1 MAGSDVTPSGDR
13 ADGVMDPD
21 LTASQP
27 DLADRIEAI
36 LGIDPD
42 AGAIEFGGA
51 WTTWGSLAAA
61 AHGVADHLGS
71 AGLAPGAP
79 VGLVLRNDPA
89 MIAAMLGV
97 LLARCCIVTLN
108 PSHGDEGLGHDIR
121 DLRLPAVVACDV
133 DWGRAGVMEAAT
145 GALGL
150 RVSVTDSPV
159 ETVPGLE
166 SPGDGPFRESDPAVA
181 VEMLTSGTTG
191 PPKRI
196 PLAYSAFE
204 RTISAAGAHYGSRD
218 DTGPRLRRGVM
229 IVSSPLVHMSGLFR
243 TLLYVCQG
251 RQIALLPR
259 FTVDDFIDLVAR
271 HRPKAV
277 SLVPTALAM
286 VLDADVDPAV
296 FDSVKVVT
304 SGTAPLSADLQATFE
319 DKYGVAVL
327 PSYGATEFA
336 GGVAGWNLSLH
347 REWAQSKRGSVGR
360 PQPGREIRIVAV
372 DDDREAS
379 AGEQGVIEVRTA
391 GGEWVRTTDLGRL
404 DADGFLFIDGRT
416 DDVINRGGF
425 KVTPADIVEA
435 LRSHPA
441 VRDAGVTGLADKRLG
456 AVPVAA
462 VECADDQDTT
472 TAELLDYLR
481 TRLSRYQ
488 VPADLRIVDELPR
501 TPSMKISQPGIRALF
516 EQADQATS

>member
-1 MAGSDVTPSGDR
+1 MPGADVTTSADR
-13 ADGVMDPD
+13 AADATASQAD
-21 LTASQP
+21 LTA
-27 DLADRIEAI
+27 RIQAI
-36 LGIDPD
+36 LGVDPGAD
-42 AGAIEFGGA
+42 AVEFGGTWA
-51 WTTWGSLAAA
+51 TWGSLAEV
-61 AHGVADHLGS
+61 AHGVADHLSS

-97 LLARCCIVTLN
+97 LMARCCIVTLN

-121 DLRLPAVVACDV
+121 DLRLPAVVACGA
-133 DWGRAGVMEAAT
+133 DWDRAGVIESAK
-145 GALGL
+145 GALGI
-150 RVSVTDSPV
+150 RVSIDERPLEVLT
-159 ETVPGLE
+159 GLE

-196 PLAYSAFE
+196 PLTYSAFE
-204 RTISAAGAHYGSRD
+204 RTISAAGTHYGSSD
-218 DTGPRLRRGVM
+218 DTAARLRRGVM

-259 FTVDDFIDLVAR
+259 FTVDDFIDLVVR

-286 VLDADVDPAV
+286 VLEADVDPVV

-304 SGTAPLSADLQATFE
+304 SGTAPLSVSLQETFE

-336 GGVAGWNLSLH
+336 GGVAGWNLTLH

-372 DDDREAS
+372 DDGREA
-379 AGEQGVIEVRTA
+379 ATGEQGVIEVRTA

-404 DADGFLFIDGRT
+404 DSDGFLFVDGRT

-441 VRDAGVTGLADKRLG
+441 VRDAGVTGIADERLG

-462 VECADDQDTT
+462 VECVEGHDVAADD
-472 TAELLDYLR
+472 LLAYLR
-481 TRLSRYQ
+481 GRLSRYQ
-488 VPADLRIVDELPR
+488 VPAGLKIVDELPR
-501 TPSMKISQPGIRALF
+501 TPSMKVSQPAIRALF
-516 EQADQATS
+516 ERPDEAAV

>member
-1 MAGSDVTPSGDR
+1 MAGSDATTSDDR
-13 ADGVMDPD
+13 AADAA
-21 LTASQP
+21 ASQP
-27 DLADRIEAI
+27 DLAARIEAI
-36 LGIDPD
+36 LGVDPGAD
-42 AGAIEFGGA
+42 AVEFGGTWA
-51 WTTWGSLAAA
+51 TWGSLAAV
-61 AHGVADHLGS
+61 AHGVADHLIS
-71 AGLAPGAP
+71 ARLAPGAP

-121 DLRLPAVVACDV
+121 DLRLPAVVACGA
-133 DWGRAGVMEAAT
+133 DWDRASVIESAK
-145 GALGL
+145 GALGI
-150 RVSVTDSPV
+150 RVSVTDRPV
-159 ETVPGLE
+159 EVVEGLE
-166 SPGDGPFRESDPAVA
+166 SPGDGPFRESDPTVA

-196 PLAYSAFE
+196 PLTYSAFE
-204 RTISAAGAHYGSRD
+204 RTISAAGTHYGSSD
-218 DTGPRLRRGVM
+218 DTAARLRRGVM

-259 FTVDDFIDLVAR
+259 FTVDDFIDLLTR

-277 SLVPTALAM
+277 SLVPTAMAM
-286 VLDADVDPAV
+286 VLEADVDPVV

-304 SGTAPLSADLQATFE
+304 SGTAPLSVSLQETFE
-319 DKYGVAVL
+319 DKYDVAVL

-336 GGVAGWNLSLH
+336 GGVAGWNLKLH

-372 DDDREAS
+372 DDGREAA

-404 DADGFLFIDGRT
+404 DSDGFLFIDGRT

-425 KVTPADIVEA
+425 KVTPSDIVAA

-441 VRDAGVTGLADKRLG
+441 VRDAGVTGLADERLG

-462 VECADDQDTT
+462 VECVEGQDITADD
-472 TAELLDYLR
+472 LLTYLR
-481 TRLSRYQ
+481 GRLSRYQ
-488 VPADLRIVDELPR
+488 VPAGLKIVDELPR

-516 EQADQATS
+516 DQADT

>member
-1 MAGSDVTPSGDR
+1 M
-13 ADGVMDPD
+13 
-21 LTASQP
+21 P
-27 DLADRIEAI
+27 DLAERIEVI
-36 LGIDPD
+36 LGLDPD
-42 AGAIEFGGA
+42 AEAIEFGGA
-51 WTTWGSLAAA
+51 WTTWGTLATVAQ
-61 AHGVADHLGS
+61 GVADSLRS
-71 AGLAPGAP
+71 AGLTTGAP
-79 VGLVLRNDPA
+79 VGVVLRNDPA

-108 PSHGDEGLGHDIR
+108 PSHGDEGLGQDIR
-121 DLRLPAVVACDV
+121 DLRLPAVVACGA
-133 DWGRAGVMEAAT
+133 DWDRAGVIESAK
-145 GALGL
+145 GALGI
-150 RVSVTDSPV
+150 RVSVTDRPV
-159 ETVPGLE
+159 EVVEGLE
-166 SPGDGPFRESDPAVA
+166 SPGDGPFRESHPTVA

-196 PLAYSAFE
+196 PLTYSAFE
-204 RTISAAGAHYGSRD
+204 RTISAAGTHYGSSD
-218 DTGPRLRRGVM
+218 DTAARLRRGVM

-259 FTVDDFIDLVAR
+259 FTVADFIDLVTR

-286 VLDADVDPAV
+286 VLEAGVDPVV
-296 FDSVKVVT
+296 FESVKVVT
-304 SGTAPLSADLQATFE
+304 SGTAPLSVSLQETFE

-336 GGVAGWNLSLH
+336 GGVAGWNLTLH
-347 REWAQSKRGSVGR
+347 REWARSKRGSVGR
-360 PQPGREIRIVAV
+360 PQPGREIRIVEV
-372 DDDREAS
+372 DGDHEVA
-379 AGEQGVIEVRTA
+379 AGQQGVIEVRTA

-404 DADGFLFIDGRT
+404 DSDGFLFVDGRT

-425 KVTPADIVEA
+425 KVTPADIVAA

-441 VRDAGVTGLADKRLG
+441 VRDAGVTGLADERLG

-462 VECADDQDTT
+462 VECADGQHTT

-481 TRLSRYQ
+481 ARLSRYQ

-516 EQADQATS
+516 EQADT

>member
-1 MAGSDVTPSGDR
+1 VKPDV
-13 ADGVMDPD
+13 
-21 LTASQP
+21 TASQP

-42 AGAIEFGGA
+42 AGAIEFGGT
-51 WTTWGSLAAA
+51 WTTWGSLAAV
-61 AHGVADHLGS
+61 AHGVADHLSS
-71 AGLAPGAP
+71 AGLAPGAA

-97 LLARCCIVTLN
+97 VLARCCIVTLN
-108 PSHGDEGLGHDIR
+108 PSHGDEGLNHDVR
-121 DLRLPAVVACDV
+121 DLRLPAVVACGV
-133 DWGRAGVMEAAT
+133 DWDRAGVKEAAT

-150 RVSVTDSPV
+150 RASVIDRPV
-159 ETVPGLE
+159 EVVTGLE
-166 SPGDGPFRESDPAVA
+166 SPGHGPFRESDPAVA

-196 PLAYSAFE
+196 PLTYSAFE
-204 RTISAAGAHYGSRD
+204 RTIAAAGAHYGSRD

-259 FTVDDFIDLVAR
+259 FTVDDFIDLVVR

-286 VLDADVDPAV
+286 VLEADVDPTA

-319 DKYGVAVL
+319 DRYGVAVL

-360 PQPGREIRIVAV
+360 PQPGREIRIVV
-372 DDDREAS
+372 VGGDDEVPT
-379 AGEQGVIEVRTA
+379 GEQGVIEVRTA

-404 DADGFLFIDGRT
+404 DSDGFLFVDGRT

-425 KVTPADIVEA
+425 KVTPADIVAA

-441 VRDAGVTGLADKRLG
+441 VRDAGVTGLADERLG

-462 VECADDQDTT
+462 VECADGQHTT

-481 TRLSRYQ
+481 ARLSRYQ

-516 EQADQATS
+516 EQADEAAV

>member
-1 MAGSDVTPSGDR
+1 MPGSDATKSDDR
-13 ADGVMDPD
+13 AEDVVD
-21 LTASQP
+21 SRP

-42 AGAIEFGGA
+42 AGAIEFGGT
-51 WTTWGSLAAA
+51 WTTWGSLAAV
-61 AHGVADHLGS
+61 AHGVGNRLSS

-108 PSHGDEGLGHDIR
+108 PSHGDEGLGHDMR
-121 DLRLPAVVACDV
+121 DLRLPAVVACGV
-133 DWGRAGVMEAAT
+133 DWDRAGVKEAAT

-150 RVSVTDSPV
+150 RVSVTDRPV
-159 ETVPGLE
+159 EVVTGLE
-166 SPGDGPFRESDPAVA
+166 SPGDGPFRQSDPAVA

-204 RTISAAGAHYGSRD
+204 RTIVAASAHYGSHD
-218 DTGPRLRRGVM
+218 ETGPRLRRGVM

-259 FTVDDFIDLVAR
+259 FTVDDFIDRVVR

-286 VLDADVDPAV
+286 VLDADVDPGV

-304 SGTAPLSADLQATFE
+304 SGTAPLSAHLQETFE

-336 GGVAGWNLSLH
+336 GGVAGWNLKLH
-347 REWAQSKRGSVGR
+347 HEWAESKRGSVGR
-360 PQPGREIRIVAV
+360 PQPGREIRIVAADGDHEV
-372 DDDREAS
+372 P

-404 DADGFLFIDGRT
+404 DADGFLFVDGRT

-425 KVTPADIVEA
+425 KVTPADIVAA

-441 VRDAGVTGLADKRLG
+441 VRDAGVTGLADERLG

-462 VECADDQDTT
+462 VECVEGKDVTADD
-472 TAELLDYLR
+472 LLTYLR
-481 TRLSRYQ
+481 GRLSRYQ
-488 VPADLRIVDELPR
+488 VPAGLKIVDELPR
-501 TPSMKISQPGIRALF
+501 TPSMKVSQPGIRALF
-516 EQADQATS
+516 ESPDEAAV

>member
-1 MAGSDVTPSGDR
+1 MAGSDATTSDDR
-13 ADGVMDPD
+13 AGDAA
-21 LTASQP
+21 ASQP
-27 DLADRIEAI
+27 DLAARIEAI
-36 LGIDPD
+36 LGVDPGAD
-42 AGAIEFGGA
+42 AVEFGGT
-51 WTTWGSLAAA
+51 WTTWGTLSTVAR
-61 AHGVADHLGS
+61 GVSDNLRS
-71 AGLAPGAP
+71 AGLPPGAP

-89 MIAAMLGV
+89 MIAAILGV

-121 DLRLPAVVACDV
+121 DLRLPAVVACGA
-133 DWGRAGVMEAAT
+133 DWDRAGVIESAK
-145 GALGL
+145 GALGI
-150 RVSVTDSPV
+150 RVSVTDRPV
-159 ETVPGLE
+159 EVVEGLE
-166 SPGDGPFRESDPAVA
+166 SPGDGPFRESDPTVA

-196 PLAYSAFE
+196 PLTYSAFE
-204 RTISAAGAHYGSRD
+204 RTISAAGTHYGSSD
-218 DTGPRLRRGVM
+218 DTATRLRRGVM

-259 FTVDDFIDLVAR
+259 FTVDDFIDLVTR

-277 SLVPTALAM
+277 SLVPTAMAM
-286 VLDADVDPAV
+286 VLEADVDAVV

-304 SGTAPLSADLQATFE
+304 SGTAPLSVSLQETFE

-336 GGVAGWNLSLH
+336 GGVAGWNLKLH

-372 DDDREAS
+372 DEGRVAA

-391 GGEWVRTTDLGRL
+391 GGVWVRTTDLGRL
-404 DADGFLFIDGRT
+404 DSDGFLFIDGRT

-425 KVTPADIVEA
+425 KVTPSDIVAA

-441 VRDAGVTGLADKRLG
+441 VRDAGVTGLADERLG

-462 VECADDQDTT
+462 VECVEGQDVTADG
-472 TAELLDYLR
+472 LLTYLR
-481 TRLSRYQ
+481 GRLSRYQ
-488 VPADLRIVDELPR
+488 VPAGLKIVDELPR
-501 TPSMKISQPGIRALF
+501 TPSMKVSQPAIRALF
-516 EQADQATS
+516 ERPDEAAV

>member
-1 MAGSDVTPSGDR
+1 MAGSDVTTPDDR
-13 ADGVMDPD
+13 ADGVMNPD
-21 LTASQP
+21 VTASQP
-27 DLADRIEAI
+27 HLADRIEAI

-42 AGAIEFGGA
+42 ANAIEFDDA
-51 WTTWGSLAAA
+51 WTTWGSLAAV
-61 AHGVADHLGS
+61 AHAVGDYLRSV
-71 AGLAPGAP
+71 GLAPGTP

-97 LLARCCIVTLN
+97 LQARCCIVTLN
-108 PSHGDEGLGHDIR
+108 PAHGDEGLCRDIR
-121 DLRLPAVVACDV
+121 HLRLPAVVACAV
-133 DWGRAGVMEAAT
+133 DWNRAGVIESAE
-145 GALGL
+145 GAVGL
-150 RVSVTDSPV
+150 RVSVTHRPIEVVTS
-159 ETVPGLE
+159 LE
-166 SPGDGPFRESDPAVA
+166 SPGSGPFRASDPAVA

-196 PLAYSAFE
+196 PLTYSAFE
-204 RTISAAGAHYGSRD
+204 RTITAAGTHYGSRGT
-218 DTGPRLRRGVM
+218 TGPRLRPGVM

-259 FTVDDFIDLVAR
+259 FTVNEFIGLVVR

-277 SLVPTALAM
+277 SLVPTAMAM
-286 VLDADVDPAV
+286 VLEADVDPAV

-304 SGTAPLSADLQATFE
+304 SGTAPLPVALQEEFE
-319 DKYGVAVL
+319 DKYSVAVL

-347 REWAQSKRGSVGR
+347 RDWAQSKRGSVGR
-360 PQPGREIRIVAV
+360 PQPDREIRIVAV
-372 DDDREAS
+372 DDGREVV

-391 GGEWVRTTDLGRL
+391 GEEWVRTTDLGRL
-404 DADGFLFIDGRT
+404 DADGFLFVDGRT

-425 KVTPADIVEA
+425 KVTPSDIVAA

-441 VRDAGVTGLADKRLG
+441 VRDAGVTALPDERLG

-462 VECADDQDTT
+462 VECTDGHDTT
-472 TAELLDYLR
+472 TTELLDYLR
-481 TRLSRYQ
+481 GRLGRYQ
-488 VPADLRIVDELPR
+488 VPARLEIVDALPR

-516 EQADQATS
+516 EQVDEATS

>member
-1 MAGSDVTPSGDR
+1 MA
-13 ADGVMDPD
+13 
-21 LTASQP
+21 
-27 DLADRIEAI
+27 DLAERIEVI
-36 LGIDPD
+36 LGVDPGAD
-42 AGAIEFGGA
+42 AVEFGGA
-51 WTTWGSLAAA
+51 WTTWGTLSTVAR
-61 AHGVADHLGS
+61 GVSDNLRS
-71 AGLAPGAP
+71 AGLPPGAP

-108 PSHGDEGLGHDIR
+108 PSHGNEGLGHDIR
-121 DLRLPAVVACDV
+121 DLRLPAVVACGV
-133 DWGRAGVMEAAT
+133 DWDRAGVVESAN
-145 GALGL
+145 GALGI
-150 RVSVTDSPV
+150 RVSVTDRPV
-159 ETVPGLE
+159 EVVEGLE
-166 SPGDGPFRESDPAVA
+166 SPGDGPFRESDPTVA

-196 PLAYSAFE
+196 PLTYSAFE
-204 RTISAAGAHYGSRD
+204 RTISAAGTHYGSGD
-218 DTGPRLRRGVM
+218 DTAARLRRGVM

-259 FTVDDFIDLVAR
+259 FTVDDFIDLVTR

-277 SLVPTALAM
+277 SLVPTAMAM
-286 VLDADVDPAV
+286 VLEADVDAVV

-304 SGTAPLSADLQATFE
+304 SGTAPLSVSLQETFE

-336 GGVAGWNLSLH
+336 GGVAGWNLKLH

-372 DDDREAS
+372 ADGREAA

-404 DADGFLFIDGRT
+404 DSDGFLFIDGRT

-425 KVTPADIVEA
+425 KVTPSDIVAA

-441 VRDAGVTGLADKRLG
+441 VRDAGVTGLADERLG

-462 VECADDQDTT
+462 VECVEGQGVTADD
-472 TAELLDYLR
+472 LLTYLR
-481 TRLSRYQ
+481 GRLSRYQ
-488 VPADLRIVDELPR
+488 VPAGLKIVDELPR
-501 TPSMKISQPGIRALF
+501 TPSMKVSQPAIRALF
-516 EQADQATS
+516 ERPDEAAV